1 MTFMKMDKEDTT
13 TNKEEVVHT
22 LTPEGDHLWKLPEDD
37 DVDVDEVLGRP
48 IIPGTSGVE
57 C

>member
-1 MTFMKMDKEDTT
+1 MCDKEKNDNNET
-13 TNKEEVVHT
+13 KEK
-22 LTPEGDHLWKLPEDD
+22 LTPLGEKLWKLPEDD
-37 DVDVDEVLGRP
+37 DVDVDEVLERP